1 MARGIINVFIVRIS
15 GKINIG
21 TIAGNDPAGADR
33 EAVDD
38 RAVNC
43 SKLSVYTV
51 NVSARPAHINPV
63 TSHEASFWHA
73 FDKAAVFCHG
83 Q

>member
-1 MARGIINVFIVRIS
+1 MNTKFPKSLELSLQFTA
-15 GKINIG
+15 
-21 TIAGNDPAGADR
+21 R

-51 NVSARPAHINPV
+51 NVSAQPAHINPV
-63 TSHEASFWHA
+63 ASYEASFWHA

>member
-1 MARGIINVFIVRIS
+1 MCEHKISKSTGIIV
-15 GKINIG
+15 
-21 TIAGNDPAGADR
+21 
-33 EAVDD
+33 AVDD

-43 SKLSVYTV
+43 SKLSVYIV
-51 NVSARPAHINPV
+51 NVSAQPAHINSV

-73 FDKAAVFCHG
+73 FDKAAFFCHG

>member
-1 MARGIINVFIVRIS
+1 MNTKFPNPLELSLRF
-15 GKINIG
+15 
-21 TIAGNDPAGADR
+21 TDR

-38 RAVNC
+38 RAVNR

-51 NVSARPAHINPV
+51 NVSAQPAHINPV

>member
-1 MARGIINVFIVRIS
+1 MCEHKISKSTGIIV
-15 GKINIG
+15 
-21 TIAGNDPAGADR
+21 
-33 EAVDD
+33 AVDD

-51 NVSARPAHINPV
+51 NFSAQPAHINPV